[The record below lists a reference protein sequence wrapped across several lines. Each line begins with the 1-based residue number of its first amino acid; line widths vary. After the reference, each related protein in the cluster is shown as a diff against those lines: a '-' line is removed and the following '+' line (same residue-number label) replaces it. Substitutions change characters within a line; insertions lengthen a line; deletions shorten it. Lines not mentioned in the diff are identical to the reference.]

1 VALSDLGEDIDW
13 LNVALQKPL
22 TVLVEVPVELSDC
35 WDESLNVALPLL
47 VDMVSSRDP
56 FERVTEELSECVTD
70 SDTVRCMDSV
80 WLSVDDRPDE
90 RDFVAD
96 NATDADCDTDSVRVA
111 LARDSDGDGVTVSDW
126 LVVRVILADLT
137 PWVTER
143 VKES

>member
-1 VALSDLGEDIDW
+1 MALSDLGEDIDW

-111 LARDSDGDGVTVSDW
+111 LARDSDGDGVTVSVW